1 MIEIRR
7 FHLKVISSL
16 SINISAGFMILALTT
31 KDLRVLTS
39 EILFVIVF
47 TMVSLKIEETLED
60 YYNDKF

>member
-1 MIEIRR
+1 MTELRR

-31 KDLRVLTS
+31 KDMRVLTS

-47 TMVSLKIEETLED
+47 TMVSLKIEEILED
-60 YYNDKF
+60 YNDKF

>member
-1 MIEIRR
+1 MIEIRP

-60 YYNDKF
+60 YNDKF